1 MMLAYLFYPFVYLMG
16 VPPDEVLVSAE
27 LVGQKTFFN
36 EFIAF
41 TSLGI
46 ILKIKRMLMILFR

>member
-1 MMLAYLFYPFVYLMG
+1 MLLAYLFYPFVYLMG
-16 VPPDEVLVSAE
+16 IPQDEVLASAE

-41 TSLGI
+41 TSLGTS
-46 ILKIKRMLMILFR
+46 LD